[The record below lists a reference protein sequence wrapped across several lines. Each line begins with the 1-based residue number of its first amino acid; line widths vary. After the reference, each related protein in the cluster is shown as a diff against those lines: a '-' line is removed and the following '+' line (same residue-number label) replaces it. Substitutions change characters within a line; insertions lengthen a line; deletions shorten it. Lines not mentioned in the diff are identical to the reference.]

1 MKKIFLLAAIFFISV
16 NFVKAE
22 VADFSQSQNR
32 TLNHDYVQDLTR
44 PNTFRNTQGKEFAG
58 DDPINTKPFGQQSGF
73 TPTYRTGC
81 QFGICLPSRMDSL
94 DRNVRP

>member
-1 MKKIFLLAAIFFISV
+1 MKKIFLLVAIFFISV

-58 DDPINTKPFGQQSGF
+58 DDPINTKPFGQQAG
-73 TPTYRTGC
+73 
-81 QFGICLPSRMDSL
+81 LPLPIEPD
-94 DRNVRP
+94 V